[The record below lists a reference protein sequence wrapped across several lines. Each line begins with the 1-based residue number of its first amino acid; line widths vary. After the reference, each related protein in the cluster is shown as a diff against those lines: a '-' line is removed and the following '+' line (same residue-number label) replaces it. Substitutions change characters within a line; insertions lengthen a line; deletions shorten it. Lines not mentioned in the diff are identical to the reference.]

1 MVDAELIREGRRLS
15 KLLDE
20 ALAYLAQQVHLASES
35 ERDYR
40 KMQGEMILRAPAGT
54 VLEKDA
60 WLKAECA
67 DARFTRDLAD
77 GMRQAALEAVRSR
90 RTQVS
95 LLQSF
100 LAGEREEMAL
110 TRTGPEMGA

>member
-1 MVDAELIREGRRLS
+1 MVNTEFIREGQRLS
-15 KLLDE
+15 KLTDE
-20 ALAYLAQQVHLASES
+20 ALAYLKQQVRLAAEA

-40 KMQGEMILRAPAGT
+40 KLQGAAILKAPPGT
-54 VLEKDA
+54 VLEKEA
-60 WLKAECA
+60 WLKAQCA

-90 RTQVS
+90 RQQIN

-100 LAGEREEMAL
+100 MAGEREEMA
-110 TRTGPEMGA
+110 MGRGVGG

>member
-1 MVDAELIREGRRLS
+1 MVDSEHIREGRRLS
-15 KLLDE
+15 ALIDDS
-20 ALAYLAQQVHLASES
+20 LAYFGQQVRLAAEA

-40 KMQGEMILRAPAGT
+40 KLQGEAILRAPAGT
-54 VLEKDA
+54 VLERDA
-60 WLKAECA
+60 WLKAHCA

-90 RTQVS
+90 RAQLS
-95 LLQSF
+95 LLQTF

-110 TRTGPEMGA
+110 ARTGPEVGP